1 MIFLFSGERMNQQ
14 ELVRNRRAYHDY
26 EILETY
32 EAGIAL
38 VGTEIKSLRAH
49 GGNLA
54 EAYVKVIRNELWLI
68 GASIAPYRF
77 GNIHNHEE
85 RRDRKLL
92 MHKKE
97 IEHLKTVVQQKGL
110 TLVPIA
116 LYLKKGR
123 VKLSIGYGRGKKKE
137 DKRQSLIEREK
148 KREMDRAVKRF
159 L

>member
-1 MIFLFSGERMNQQ
+1 MNQQ
-14 ELVRNRRAYHDY
+14 ELVRNRRAFHDY

-32 EAGIAL
+32 EAGIVL
-38 VGTEIKSLRAH
+38 LGTEIKSLKSH

-54 EAYVKVIRNELWLI
+54 EAYVKVLEGELWLI

-77 GNIHNHEE
+77 GNIYNHEE

-97 IEHLKTVVQQKGL
+97 IYKLKALVQQKGL

-116 LYLKKGR
+116 LYLKNGKA
-123 VKLSIGYGRGKKKE
+123 KISIGYGKGKKKE
-137 DKRQSLIEREK
+137 DKRGALIEREK
-148 KREMDRAVKRF
+148 KREIDRALKSHR

>member
-1 MIFLFSGERMNQQ
+1 MSQK
-14 ELVRNRRAYHDY
+14 ELVRNRRAFHDY

-38 VGTEIKSLRAH
+38 LGTEIKSLRAH

-54 EAYVKVIRNELWLI
+54 EAYVKVLSNELWLI

-77 GNIHNHEE
+77 GNINNHEE

-97 IEHLKTVVQQKGL
+97 IEKLKEIVQQKGL
-110 TLVPIA
+110 TLIPLA
-116 LYLKKGR
+116 LYLKNGR
-123 VKLSIGYGRGKKKE
+123 VKIAIGHGRGKKKA
-137 DKRQSLIEREK
+137 DKRHALLEREK
-148 KREMDRAVKRF
+148 KREMDRAIKRYQH
-159 L
+159 

>member
-1 MIFLFSGERMNQQ
+1 MEQS

-38 VGTEIKSLRAH
+38 VGTEVKSLRDN

-54 EAYVKVIRNELWLI
+54 ESYVRIIKGELWLI

-77 GNIHNHEE
+77 GSVFNHEE
-85 RRDRKLL
+85 RRERKLL
-92 MHKKE
+92 MHKHE
-97 IEHLKTVVQQKGL
+97 IEKLKEAVQLKGF
-110 TLVPIA
+110 TLVPLA

-123 VKLSIGYGRGKKKE
+123 VKISIGKAKGKKHQ
-137 DKRQSLIEREK
+137 DKRQAITERDR
-148 KREMDRAVKRF
+148 KREMDRAMKSAKR
-159 L
+159 

>member
-1 MIFLFSGERMNQQ
+1 MVSYHVIMEQS

-32 EAGIAL
+32 EAGIVL
-38 VGTEIKSLRAH
+38 QGTEIKSLRDH

-54 EAYVKVIRNELWLI
+54 EAYVKIIREELWLI

-77 GNIHNHEE
+77 GNIYNHEE

-97 IEHLKTVVQQKGL
+97 IVKLKEAVQQKGL
-110 TLVPIA
+110 TLVPLS
-116 LYLKKGR
+116 LYFKGGR
-123 VKLSIGYGRGKKKE
+123 VKIKIGRARGKKHH
-137 DKRQSLIEREK
+137 DKRTAIIEREK
-148 KREMDRAVKRF
+148 KREMDRAIKRAKF
-159 L
+159 